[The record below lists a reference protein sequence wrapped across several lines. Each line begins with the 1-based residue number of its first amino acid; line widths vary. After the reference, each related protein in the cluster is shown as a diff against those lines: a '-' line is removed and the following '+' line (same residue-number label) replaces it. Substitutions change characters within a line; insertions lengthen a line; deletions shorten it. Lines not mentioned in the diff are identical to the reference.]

1 MSMRT
6 KSAFPALAATAALAA
21 GVLTGG
27 PVSAGNPL
35 SDSVAAAPAPEVS
48 AFDVAGGATVPFVE
62 QEAENVA
69 GNGSVIGPNRVYTT
83 LPSEASGR
91 KAVTLDAVGEYVEF
105 TLTAPANA
113 MTVRYS
119 LPDNAA
125 GTGITAPID
134 LRVNGSKLKDLS
146 LTSKYG
152 WFYGSYPFTN
162 QPGDKPHHFYDETRT
177 MFGSTLGVGT
187 KVRLQVASM
196 GASSFTIDL
205 ADFEN
210 VAAPIGRPA
219 GSLSVVDYGA
229 NPNGTGD
236 STAAFQA
243 AVDAGRT
250 QGKVVYIPQGNY
262 FLYDHVIVDR
272 VTLVGAGQWYSVL
285 TGRHPTDR
293 KKAVGIYGKYVADGG
308 PSQNVTLKD
317 FAIIGDIQERVD
329 EDQVNAIGGAMSNST
344 VDGVWMQHTKV
355 GAWMDGP
362 MDRFRIVNSR
372 ILDQTADGVNF
383 HIGVTNS
390 SVENT
395 FVRNTGDDG
404 LAMWAE
410 NRGGVTNAN
419 NSFVRN
425 TVVLPILANN
435 IVVYGGRDMNVS
447 DNVVADTV
455 TNGGG
460 LHVGNRYD
468 GVNGPTGV
476 LGIFTLARNT
486 LIRAGNG
493 DYNWPFPIG
502 AIWFDARNESMVNAT
517 INVTDTD
524 VIDSSYAAIHF
535 VSGTTRGVNFNNVR
549 INKTGTFAIQLNDPG
564 AASFT
569 NVTATGI
576 GFTEPVYSCLGS
588 GFAITQG
595 GGNSGWNEK
604 LPNTYCGP
612 FPPPNYGG
620 TQPTGP
626 RIAVS
631 PSSLAFGDQ
640 AVGTT
645 SSARTVTISNPGD
658 ATANISSVNVS
669 GDYARTTNCGA
680 TLAAGA
686 SCTANVTFTPAAAG
700 SRAGSLSVSS
710 NAPGSPHGVSLS
722 GNGTVAGSSN
732 LALNRPVTASSYTQV
747 YGPGNAVDGNAS
759 SYWESANN
767 AFPQTLTVDLGS
779 VKSVSRVVLKL
790 PPSSA
795 WGTRT
800 QTVAVAGS
808 SDGGAYSTVAGA
820 ASYTFNPATGNT
832 ATITFGATSAR
843 YLRLTFTANSGWPA
857 GQCSEFEVY
866 AT

>member
-1 MSMRT
+1 MSVRSKPTRLVLTAVAAM
-6 KSAFPALAATAALAA
+6 AAGALAVPT
-21 GVLTGG
+21 
-27 PVSAGNPL
+27 VSAASPL
-35 SDSVAAAPAPEVS
+35 AGSGSPAAAPEVS

-69 GNGSVIGPNRVYTT
+69 HNGGVIGPSRIYTT

-113 MTVRYS
+113 MSLRYS
-119 LPDNAA
+119 IPDNAA

-146 LTSKYG
+146 LTSKYS

-177 MFGSTLGVGT
+177 MFGSTLGTGT
-187 KVRLQVASM
+187 KVRVQVASM

-210 VAAPIGRPA
+210 VAAPIGRPS

-250 QGKVVYIPQGNY
+250 QGKVVYIPQGTY
-262 FLYDHVIVDR
+262 FLYDHVIVDQ
-272 VTLVGAGQWYSVL
+272 VTLAGAGPWYSVL
-285 TGRHPTDR
+285 TGRHPTQR
-293 KKAVGIYGKYVADGG
+293 QKAVGVYGKYVGEGG
-308 PSQNVTLKD
+308 PSRNVTLRD

-329 EDQVNAIGGAMSNST
+329 GDQVNAIGGAMTDSL
-344 VDGVWMQHTKV
+344 VDNVWMQHTKC

-362 MDRFRIVNSR
+362 MNNFRIVNSR

-390 SVENT
+390 KVENT

-410 NRGGVTNAN
+410 NRGGVTNAD

-435 IVVYGGRDMNVS
+435 IVIYGGRDMTIA

-455 TNGGG
+455 SNGGG

-476 LGIFTLARNT
+476 LGTFTLTRNT

-524 VIDSSYAAIHF
+524 IIDSSYAAIHF
-535 VSGTTRGVNFNNVR
+535 VSGTTRGVNFTNVR
-549 INKTGTFAIQLNDPG
+549 INRTGTFAIQLNDPG

-576 GFTEPVYSCLGS
+576 GFTEPIYSCLGS

-626 RIAVS
+626 RIALS
-631 PSSLAFGDQ
+631 PGGLAFGDQ
-640 AVGTT
+640 QVGT
-645 SSARTVTISNPGD
+645 SSSPRTVTISNPGD
-658 ATANISSVNVS
+658 ATANISSVAVS
-669 GDYARTTNCGA
+669 GDYSRTTTCGS

-686 SCTANVTFTPAAAG
+686 SCTASVTFTPSAAG
-700 SRAGSLSVSS
+700 ARSGALSVSS
-710 NAPGSPHGVSLS
+710 NASGSPHSIGLS
-722 GNGTVAGSSN
+722 GNGVSANAN
-732 LALNRPVTASSYTQV
+732 LAFGRPATASSYTQV
-747 YGPGNAVDGNAS
+747 YGPGNVVDGNAS

-779 VKSVSRVVLKL
+779 SKTVRRVVLKL

-800 QTVAVAGS
+800 QTLSVSGS
-808 SDGGAYSTVAGA
+808 ADGGSYATVVGSTGYV
-820 ASYTFNPATGNT
+820 FNPATGN
-832 ATITFGATSAR
+832 AVTITFAATSAR
-843 YLRLTFTANSGWPA
+843 YLRLTFTQNTGWPA

-866 AT
+866 AN

>member
-1 MSMRT
+1 MTMLRRR
-6 KSAFPALAATAALAA
+6 AWPVLATTAVLAA
-21 GVLTGG
+21 GVLSAG
-27 PVSAGNPL
+27 PVTAGKPL
-35 SDSVAAAPAPEVS
+35 GDNVAAAPAPEVS
-48 AFDVAGGATVPFVE
+48 AFDVAGGATVPFIE

-69 GNGSVIGPNRVYTT
+69 HNGTVIGPNRLYTT

-91 KAVTLDAVGEYVEF
+91 RAVTLDAVGEYVEF

-134 LRVNGSKLKDLS
+134 LRVNGSKVRDLP

-177 MFGSTLGVGT
+177 MFGSTLGAGT

-219 GSLSVVDYGA
+219 GALSVVDYGA
-229 NPNGTGD
+229 NPNGGGD

-250 QGKVVYIPQGNY
+250 QGKVVYIPQGTY
-262 FLYDHVIVDR
+262 FLYDHVIVDQ
-272 VTLVGAGQWYSVL
+272 VTLAGAGQWYSVL
-285 TGRHPTDR
+285 TGRHPTQR
-293 KKAVGIYGKYVADGG
+293 QKAVGIYGKYVGEGG

-317 FAIIGDIQERVD
+317 FAIIGDIAERVD
-329 EDQVNAIGGAMSNST
+329 GDQVNAIGGAMSNST
-344 VDGVWMQHTKV
+344 VDAVWMQHTKV

-410 NRGGVTNAN
+410 NRGGVTNAG

-455 TNGGG
+455 SNGGG

-476 LGIFTLARNT
+476 LGTFTLARNT

-502 AIWFDARNESMVNAT
+502 AIWFDARNEPMVNAT

-524 VIDSSYAAIHF
+524 IIDSSYAAIHF

-549 INKTGTFAIQLNDPG
+549 INRTGTFAIQLNDPG

-576 GFTEPVYSCLGS
+576 GFTEPIYSCLGS
-588 GFAITQG
+588 GFTITQG
-595 GGNSGWNEK
+595 GGNSGWNTK

-620 TQPTGP
+620 TTPTGP

-631 PSSLAFGDQ
+631 PGALAFGDQ
-640 AVGTT
+640 QVGTT
-645 SSARTVTISNPGD
+645 GAARAVTISNPGD
-658 ATANISSVNVS
+658 ATANISSVSVS

-680 TLAAGA
+680 TLAPGA
-686 SCTANVTFTPAAAG
+686 SCTANVTFTPTAAG
-700 SRAGSLSVSS
+700 SRTGALSVSS
-710 NAPGSPHGVSLS
+710 NATGSPHTVSLS
-722 GNGTVAGSSN
+722 GNGTTANAN
-732 LALNRPVTASSYTQV
+732 LALNRPVSASSYTQV

-779 VKSVSRVVLKL
+779 ARNVGRIVLKL

-795 WGTRT
+795 WGTRS
-800 QTVAVAGS
+800 QTVAVAKS
-808 SDGGAYSTVAGA
+808 ADGGGYSTVVGA
-820 ASYTFNPATGNT
+820 TSYTFDPATGNT
-832 ATITFGATSAR
+832 ATITFAATSAR
-843 YLRLTFTANSGWPA
+843 FLRLTFTANSGWPA

-866 AT
+866 AS